1 MRVQPIRRRVE
12 PGIVERLNA
21 AGEHIAYEISW
32 KDADGRARRR
42 SVNGNLR
49 DARDALAAART
60 RRALR
65 EPEPAN
71 PRTTV
76 DAVIAQ
82 YEAAVL
88 PTLRPNSASVHRAA
102 HARISRSLGPKRVTA
117 INRADVR
124 RFIADMAAD
133 GLKGNTI
140 ETYHA
145 VLRGL
150 FTFARE
156 DLEVR
161 VTFPR
166 VDLPDPANDQREHR
180 VLTDDELARV
190 LAACGERSRLYFRTL
205 AETGARESEVL
216 GLAPRKVGDGT
227 VSFERQLSRD
237 GSLQPLKT
245 RRSKRTIEITR
256 GLSAEL
262 RLRGDQARVF
272 PLLGHWAVRQDWS
285 AAIRDAGLEPPAPV
299 IHDLRHTHASRLIAL
314 GWDPVE
320 VAKRLGDRVEQV
332 LKTYAHEF
340 DARRRGAERRA
351 ALEALYGGHDGD
363 QMATNTPP
371 QGAADAGKIVRFP
384 GERGA

>member
-12 PGIVERLNA
+12 PGIIERLNA

-102 HARISRSLGPKRVTA
+102 HGRISRSLGPKRVTA

-133 GLKGNTI
+133 SLKGNTI

-166 VDLPDPANDQREHR
+166 VDLPDPADDQREHR

-190 LAACGERSRLYFRTL
+190 LAACAERSRLYFRTL

-227 VSFERQLSRD
+227 VTFERQLSRD

-272 PLLGHWAVRQDWS
+272 PLLGHWTVRRDWS
-285 AAIRDAGLEPPAPV
+285 AAVRDAGLESPAGDPRSAPHARQPPDRA
-299 IHDLRHTHASRLIAL
+299 
-314 GWDPVE
+314 
-320 VAKRLGDRVEQV
+320 RLGSRRGGQAARRPRRAGLEA
-332 LKTYAHEF
+332 YAHEF

-351 ALEALYGGHDGD
+351 ALEALYGAT
-363 QMATNTPP
+363 MATRWRPTHRRRGP
-371 QGAADAGKIVRFP
+371 QTRAKS
-384 GERGA
+384 